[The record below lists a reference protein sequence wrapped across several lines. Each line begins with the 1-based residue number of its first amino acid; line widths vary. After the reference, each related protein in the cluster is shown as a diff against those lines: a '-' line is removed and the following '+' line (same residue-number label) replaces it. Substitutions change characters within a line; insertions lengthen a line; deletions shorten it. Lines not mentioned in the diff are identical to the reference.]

1 MTYKRFNFSLIVLE
15 SLSVFEAEFQLLLL
29 KDRTV
34 TVPALMHIINKKV
47 HYLPYRLVMLNLL
60 MSMDLYLSILLIYDR
75 RWYR

>member
-1 MTYKRFNFSLIVLE
+1 M
-15 SLSVFEAEFQLLLL
+15 FEAEFQLLLL

-34 TVPALMHIINKKV
+34 TVPTLIHIINKTV

>member
-1 MTYKRFNFSLIVLE
+1 MFD
-15 SLSVFEAEFQLLLL
+15 AEFQLLLL

-34 TVPALMHIINKKV
+34 TVPALMHIINKTV
-47 HYLPYRLVMLNLL
+47 HYLPYSLVMLNLL